1 VTSKRALLRQQ
12 RQWAKARSLKPDT
25 RGYLGSIEENLFQP
39 LSATA
44 RTGFNRGSGGEHEDH
59 GKRPAKMRALHS
71 SAVLA
76 VNVFDYW
83 IDKDAEALRRAL
95 GIGPVIQSFGFEAQ
109 FPTGLTGNP
118 PNLDLAL
125 ELESGNV
132 VGIEC
137 KFTEWL
143 TPKRR
148 SRPPFKEK
156 YFEGGA
162 ELWRR
167 NGLPRSQALASD
179 LMSGAQTFR
188 YLDAAQLLKHALG
201 LATQRTGR
209 FALIYLYYDL
219 PCEASRIH
227 RAELGRFAEQA
238 GAELA
243 FTSMTYQDLHAAL
256 SSSGDVEPRYLD
268 YLGSRY
274 FQ

>member
-1 VTSKRALLRQQ
+1 MTSKRALCRQQ
-12 RQWAKARSLKPDT
+12 RQWARTRGLKPDA
-25 RGYLGSIEENLFQP
+25 RGYLDSVEENLFQA
-39 LSATA
+39 LSRRALA
-44 RTGFNRGSGGEHEDH
+44 AFERGNGAELKDTPQ
-59 GKRPAKMRALHS
+59 RPAKMRALRS
-71 SAVLA
+71 SAALA

-83 IDKDAEALRRAL
+83 IDKDADALRRAL
-95 GIGPVIQSFGFEAQ
+95 GIGPAIRSFGFEVR
-109 FPTGLTGNP
+109 FPTELEGNP

-125 ELESGNV
+125 ELASGDV

-143 TPKRR
+143 TPKRK
-148 SRPPFKEK
+148 SRAPFKEK

-167 NGLPRSQALASD
+167 NGLPRSQSLASD
-179 LMSGAQTFR
+179 LMSGEQTFR

-209 FALIYLYYDL
+209 FALFYLYYDL
-219 PCEASRIH
+219 PSEASKGH
-227 RAELGRFAEQA
+227 SAELRRFVEQV

-243 FTSMTYQDLHAAL
+243 FTPMTYQDLYAAL
-256 SSSGDVEPRYLD
+256 SLSGDDEPRYLD

-274 FQ
+274 FR